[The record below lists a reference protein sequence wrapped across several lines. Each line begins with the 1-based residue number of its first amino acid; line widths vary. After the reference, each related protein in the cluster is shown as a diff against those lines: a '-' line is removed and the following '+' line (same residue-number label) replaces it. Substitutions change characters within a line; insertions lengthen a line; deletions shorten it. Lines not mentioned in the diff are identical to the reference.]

1 MINIFQPSVGVE
13 ELESIKDIFKSN
25 WIGLGSKTDELE
37 KKLSSKLNVS
47 SENVTLTNSCS
58 EAIFQVFEYIGFNN
72 GEEVILP
79 SMSFLGAGN
88 AILEVGAIPVFC
100 EVDERTLNPSV
111 EDIESKIS
119 SKTKAVFIT
128 HYGGLPC
135 DIDGIVKLCDKY
147 NLILIEDNAGSP
159 FSKYKGKNVGIFGD
173 FGVWSFDPLKVMT
186 MSDGG
191 LIYSKSKDDMRKLR
205 EQRYLGLK
213 SSTGFSNKIDKK
225 WWEFEIST
233 HGRRSI
239 VNDLSSTLGLEQLKK
254 VDKFIERRKEIAC
267 FYDESFRILD
277 WLKTPPKFPAY
288 VESSY
293 YFYWI
298 QVEKNRDELARYL
311 KENEIYTTFRYYPL
325 HLLDYY
331 KEFKTDLPIT
341 EKVMMNTLLLPI
353 HQSLSDDDI
362 TKVVKTIKK
371 FGEGNEL

>member
-37 KKLSSKLNVS
+37 KKLSLKLGVS

-58 EAIFQVFEYIGFNN
+58 EAIFQVFEYIVFD

-191 LIYSKSKDDMRKLR
+191 LIYSKSKDDMVKLK

-239 VNDLSSTLGLEQLKK
+239 VNDLSSKLGLEQLKK

-371 FGEGNEL
+371 FGEENEL

>member
-13 ELESIKDIFKSN
+13 ELELIKDIFKSN
-25 WIGLGSKTDELE
+25 WIGLGSKTNELE
-37 KKLSSKLNVS
+37 EQLSSKLDVS

-58 EAIFQVFEYIGFNN
+58 EAIFQVFEYIDFII

-88 AILEVGAIPVFC
+88 AILEVGATPVFC

-119 SKTKAVFIT
+119 PKTKAVFIT

-147 NLILIEDNAGSP
+147 NLILIEDSAGSP

-186 MSDGG
+186 MGDGG
-191 LIYSKSKDDMRKLR
+191 LIYSKSRYDMIKLR

-213 SSTGFSNKIDKK
+213 SSTGFSNKTDKK

-239 VNDLSSTLGLEQLKK
+239 VNDLSSSLGLEQLKK
-254 VDKFIERRKEIAC
+254 VDKFIERRKEISC
-267 FYDESFRILD
+267 FYDENISKLS
-277 WLKTPPKFPAY
+277 WLKIPPKFPDY

-298 QVEKNRDELARYL
+298 QVEKNRDELANYL
-311 KENEIYTTFRYYPL
+311 KV
-325 HLLDYY
+325 
-331 KEFKTDLPIT
+331 PIT
-341 EKVMMNTLLLPI
+341 YFYEGYAEYQTPQAPTV
-353 HQSLSDDDI
+353 I
-362 TKVVKTIKK
+362 TVKEEAI
-371 FGEGNEL
+371 

>member
-37 KKLSSKLNVS
+37 KKLSLKLGVS

-58 EAIFQVFEYIGFNN
+58 EAIFQVFEYIVFD

-88 AILEVGAIPVFC
+88 ASLEVGAIPVFC

-191 LIYSKSKDDMRKLR
+191 LIYSKSKDDMVKLK

-371 FGEGNEL
+371 FGEENEL

>member
-37 KKLSSKLNVS
+37 KKLSLKLGVS

-58 EAIFQVFEYIGFNN
+58 EAIFQVFEYIVFD

-191 LIYSKSKDDMRKLR
+191 LIYSKSKDDMVKLK

-325 HLLDYY
+325 HLLD
-331 KEFKTDLPIT
+331 
-341 EKVMMNTLLLPI
+341 
-353 HQSLSDDDI
+353 
-362 TKVVKTIKK
+362 
-371 FGEGNEL
+371 

>member
-37 KKLSSKLNVS
+37 KKLSLKLGVS

-58 EAIFQVFEYIGFNN
+58 EAIFQVFEYIVFD

-191 LIYSKSKDDMRKLR
+191 LIYSKSKDDMEKLK

-371 FGEGNEL
+371 FGEENEL

>member
-37 KKLSSKLNVS
+37 KKLSLKLGVS

-58 EAIFQVFEYIGFNN
+58 EAIFQVFEYIGFD

-191 LIYSKSKDDMRKLR
+191 LIYSKSKDDMVKLK

-371 FGEGNEL
+371 FGEENEL

>member
-37 KKLSSKLNVS
+37 KKLSLKLGVS

-58 EAIFQVFEYIGFNN
+58 EAIFQVFEYIVFD

-159 FSKYKGKNVGIFGD
+159 FQNIKVKMWGYLVTLEFGH
-173 FGVWSFDPLKVMT
+173 
-186 MSDGG
+186 
-191 LIYSKSKDDMRKLR
+191 LI
-205 EQRYLGLK
+205 
-213 SSTGFSNKIDKK
+213 
-225 WWEFEIST
+225 
-233 HGRRSI
+233 
-239 VNDLSSTLGLEQLKK
+239 
-254 VDKFIERRKEIAC
+254 
-267 FYDESFRILD
+267 
-277 WLKTPPKFPAY
+277 P
-288 VESSY
+288 
-293 YFYWI
+293 
-298 QVEKNRDELARYL
+298 
-311 KENEIYTTFRYYPL
+311 
-325 HLLDYY
+325 
-331 KEFKTDLPIT
+331 
-341 EKVMMNTLLLPI
+341 
-353 HQSLSDDDI
+353 
-362 TKVVKTIKK
+362 
-371 FGEGNEL
+371 

>member
-37 KKLSSKLNVS
+37 KKLSLKLGVS

-58 EAIFQVFEYIGFNN
+58 EAIFQVFEYIVFD

-191 LIYSKSKDDMRKLR
+191 LIYSKSKDDMVKLK

-371 FGEGNEL
+371 FGEENEL

>member
-1 MINIFQPSVGVE
+1 M
-13 ELESIKDIFKSN
+13 
-25 WIGLGSKTDELE
+25 
-37 KKLSSKLNVS
+37 
-47 SENVTLTNSCS
+47 
-58 EAIFQVFEYIGFNN
+58 AR
-72 GEEVILP
+72 EV
-79 SMSFLGAGN
+79 
-88 AILEVGAIPVFC
+88 
-100 EVDERTLNPSV
+100 ERTNRPCECGAKL
-111 EDIESKIS
+111 
-119 SKTKAVFIT
+119 
-128 HYGGLPC
+128 YGYK
-135 DIDGIVKLCDKY
+135 DQQNSRIYLCYKC
-147 NLILIEDNAGSP
+147 G
-159 FSKYKGKNVGIFGD
+159 KYKGKNVGIFGD

-191 LIYSKSKDDMRKLR
+191 LIYSKSKDDMVKLK

-298 QVEKNRDELARYL
+298 QVEKNRDELANYL
-311 KENEIYTTFRYYPL
+311 KV
-325 HLLDYY
+325 
-331 KEFKTDLPIT
+331 PIT
-341 EKVMMNTLLLPI
+341 YFYEGYAEYQTPQEPTV
-353 HQSLSDDDI
+353 I
-362 TKVVKTIKK
+362 TVKEEAI
-371 FGEGNEL
+371 

>member
-13 ELESIKDIFKSN
+13 ELELIKDIFKSN
-25 WIGLGSKTDELE
+25 WIGLGSKTNELE
-37 KKLSSKLNVS
+37 EQLSSKLDVS

-58 EAIFQVFEYIGFNN
+58 EAIFQVFEYIDFII

-88 AILEVGAIPVFC
+88 AILEVGATPVFC

-119 SKTKAVFIT
+119 PKTKAVFIT

-147 NLILIEDNAGSP
+147 NLILIEDSAGSP

-186 MSDGG
+186 MGDGG
-191 LIYSKSKDDMRKLR
+191 LIYSKSRYDMIKLR

-239 VNDLSSTLGLEQLKK
+239 VNDLSSSLGLEQLKK
-254 VDKFIERRKEIAC
+254 VDKFIERRKEISC
-267 FYDESFRILD
+267 FYDENISKLS
-277 WLKTPPKFPAY
+277 WLKIPPKFPDY

-298 QVEKNRDELARYL
+298 QVEKNRDELANYL

-341 EKVMMNTLLLPI
+341 KKVMMNTLLLPI
-353 HQSLSDDDI
+353 HQSLTDDDI
-362 TKVVKTIKK
+362 AKVVKTIKK
-371 FGEGNEL
+371 FGKENEL

>member
-1 MINIFQPSVGVE
+1 M
-13 ELESIKDIFKSN
+13 SN
-25 WIGLGSKTDELE
+25 S
-37 KKLSSKLNVS
+37 
-47 SENVTLTNSCS
+47 
-58 EAIFQVFEYIGFNN
+58 
-72 GEEVILP
+72 
-79 SMSFLGAGN
+79 
-88 AILEVGAIPVFC
+88 
-100 EVDERTLNPSV
+100 
-111 EDIESKIS
+111 
-119 SKTKAVFIT
+119 
-128 HYGGLPC
+128 
-135 DIDGIVKLCDKY
+135 
-147 NLILIEDNAGSP
+147 
-159 FSKYKGKNVGIFGD
+159 
-173 FGVWSFDPLKVMT
+173 
-186 MSDGG
+186 
-191 LIYSKSKDDMRKLR
+191 
-205 EQRYLGLK
+205 
-213 SSTGFSNKIDKK
+213 IDKK

-371 FGEGNEL
+371 FGEENEL

>member
-1 MINIFQPSVGVE
+1 M
-13 ELESIKDIFKSN
+13 
-25 WIGLGSKTDELE
+25 
-37 KKLSSKLNVS
+37 
-47 SENVTLTNSCS
+47 
-58 EAIFQVFEYIGFNN
+58 
-72 GEEVILP
+72 
-79 SMSFLGAGN
+79 
-88 AILEVGAIPVFC
+88 
-100 EVDERTLNPSV
+100 
-111 EDIESKIS
+111 
-119 SKTKAVFIT
+119 
-128 HYGGLPC
+128 
-135 DIDGIVKLCDKY
+135 
-147 NLILIEDNAGSP
+147 
-159 FSKYKGKNVGIFGD
+159 GIFGD

-191 LIYSKSKDDMRKLR
+191 LIYSKSKDDMVKLK

-371 FGEGNEL
+371 FGEENEL